1 MSIIDHYAS
10 AVRSSNLRSQPNTTY
25 SDPDVIGAFG
35 LAGKQEPLGVALAR
49 VLMGD
54 NKAAKDVVGQLADMT
69 RSKFHHLKQVQAED
83 MARAVLA
90 WNRHGVCPECSGHG
104 YQVIP
109 GSPSLSDIEC
119 KACLGTGKVLL
130 HKQFRKD
137 HQDAALWMQGQIE
150 AVQATAGQTAMKC
163 LAPSLEL

>member
-1 MSIIDHYAS
+1 MKIIERYAS
-10 AVRSSNLRSQPNTTY
+10 AVRSSNLRSRENTTF

-35 LAGKQEPLGVALAR
+35 LAAKREPLGVSLAR
-49 VLMGD
+49 LLLGD
-54 NKAAKDVVGQLADMT
+54 NKAADDVVRRLAEMT

-90 WNRHGVCPECSGHG
+90 WNRHGVCPECDGHG
-104 YQVIP
+104 FHVIP
-109 GSPSLSDIEC
+109 GAPSLSDTEC
-119 KACLGTGKVLL
+119 KACRGTGRLLL

-150 AVQATAGQTAMKC
+150 AVQSTAGQAAMRAI
-163 LAPSLEL
+163 APSLDL

>member
-1 MSIIDHYAS
+1 MSILDRYAS
-10 AVRSSNLRSQPNTTY
+10 AVHSSNLRSQPNTTF

-35 LAGKQEPLGVALAR
+35 LAGKREPLGVALAR
-49 VLMGD
+49 LLLGD
-54 NKAAKDVVGQLADMT
+54 NKAANDVVRQLADMT
-69 RSKFHHLKQVQAED
+69 RSKFHHIKQVQAED

-90 WNRHGVCPECSGHG
+90 WNRHGVCQECNGHG

-119 KACLGTGKVLL
+119 KACHGTGKVLL

-150 AVQATAGQTAMKC
+150 AVQSTAGQAAMKS
-163 LAPSLEL
+163 LAPSLDF

>member
-1 MSIIDHYAS
+1 
-10 AVRSSNLRSQPNTTY
+10 
-25 SDPDVIGAFG
+25 
-35 LAGKQEPLGVALAR
+35 
-49 VLMGD
+49 
-54 NKAAKDVVGQLADMT
+54 
-69 RSKFHHLKQVQAED
+69 VQAED

-90 WNRHGVCPECSGHG
+90 WNRHGVCPECNGHG

-109 GSPSLSDIEC
+109 GSPSLSDTEC

-150 AVQATAGQTAMKC
+150 AVQATAGQAAMRC